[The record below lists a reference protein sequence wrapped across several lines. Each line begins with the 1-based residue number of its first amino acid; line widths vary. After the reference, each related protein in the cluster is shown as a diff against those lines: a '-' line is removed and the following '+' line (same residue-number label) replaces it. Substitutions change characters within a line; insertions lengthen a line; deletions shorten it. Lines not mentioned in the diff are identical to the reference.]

1 MQLVR
6 LSALAAIFA
15 LLVGIEAEARSGGG
29 RYIGGSGSS
38 HKGGHYY
45 NPTTGNHYQRR
56 NGVSPSLSNS
66 GRVGG
71 PSSNSSGAGIAAST
85 AAVTRPDAPY
95 LAGLAALDDG
105 DYEQAIVHF
114 TTVIQGDDHSDELF
128 SYLKRA
134 TAYEKKGDRNSA
146 IKDYRKA
153 LTLTRDGDTKKE
165 INAAI
170 TRLAA
175 KQ

>member
-1 MQLVR
+1 M
-6 LSALAAIFA
+6 
-15 LLVGIEAEARSGGG
+15 
-29 RYIGGSGSS
+29 
-38 HKGGHYY
+38 
-45 NPTTGNHYQRR
+45 
-56 NGVSPSLSNS
+56 
-66 GRVGG
+66 
-71 PSSNSSGAGIAAST
+71 
-85 AAVTRPDAPY
+85 
-95 LAGLAALDDG
+95 AALDDG

-153 LTLTRDGDTKKE
+153 LTLTRDGDTKKK